1 MTLRGK
7 ANTDTMK
14 ASIRKAS
21 TVTRRT
27 TRKTWAKVRRQAP
40 GKDEILAS
48 PWMAPVRPHLQ
59 DDRLWHLERH
69 CVARGVAMGL
79 FMGLLMPVAQILF
92 AVVASVLVRGN
103 VPISAA
109 STLVTNPLTV
119 PPIYYA
125 AYQLGEQ
132 MLPDALDLT
141 WLMTD
146 ATNWL
151 GQALNWAVTHGAPLM
166 TGLLVLATASSALGF
181 AVVHL
186 LWRRR

>member
-1 MTLRGK
+1 M
-7 ANTDTMK
+7 
-14 ASIRKAS
+14 
-21 TVTRRT
+21 TRRT
-27 TRKTWAKVRRQAP
+27 TRTTWAKVRRQAP

-69 CVARGVAMGL
+69 CVARGVATGL

-92 AVVASVLVRGN
+92 AVAASVAVRGN
-103 VPISAA
+103 VPVSAA
-109 STLVTNPLTV
+109 CTLVTNPLTV

-125 AYQLGEQ
+125 AYQIGEKV
-132 MLPDALDLT
+132 LPDALDLT

-146 ATNWL
+146 ATHWL
-151 GQALNWAVTHGAPLM
+151 GQGLNWAVTHGTPLM
-166 TGLLVLATASSALGF
+166 TGLLMLATASALAGF

-186 LWRRR
+186 LWARR